1 MENTITRNSAN
12 FSTKHFFSSY
22 SSIVKARKSILHNF
36 FYQFV
41 FNLHFVFLFNDYFVG
56 TLFFIIIILYIL
68 FWLLILP
75 KRLAL
80 IVILIFVYC
89 NILLKLMPTQ
99 YSLKVKYHFLIVYL
113 SSRVYYFVFIL
124 FSIRDGSD
132 LKAHCNLD
140 LRDWF
145 ILQIFQ

>member
-1 MENTITRNSAN
+1 MQTNEEYKNKKFREFLNKAL
-12 FSTKHFFSSY
+12 FSYYF
-22 SSIVKARKSILHNF
+22 IAKARKSILHNF
-36 FYQFV
+36 FI
-41 FNLHFVFLFNDYFVG
+41 NLFSIFILYFC
-56 TLFFIIIILYIL
+56 LMIILLEHFFYIFY

-145 ILQIFQ
+145 ILQIF